1 MEMNS
6 IFNNFQSVRPAVVAI
21 QPVVVPPQPVAQNF
35 QASLPPQP
43 LQNQP
48 VSYITKHLVI
58 AAGLVVGAAGGYLLS
73 KKALGNNSQNTE
85 TAFKGVAKKIADVQ
99 SGIEGQLTK
108 TLQLLKTVVE
118 ENVMLKR
125 SKTLIGK
132 SHKWAAV
139 GAVIAAV
146 GLWIYGKF
154 NNTNE
159 A

>member
-6 IFNNFQSVRPAVVAI
+6 VFNNFQSIRPT
-21 QPVVVPPQPVAQNF
+21 VVPTQPIATPSQPVAQNF

-43 LQNQP
+43 VQNQP
-48 VSYITKHLVI
+48 VSYITKHLVV

-73 KKALGNNSQNTE
+73 KKALGNNSQNVKTVL
-85 TAFKGVAKKIADVQ
+85 TGKRDQLGAQ
-99 SGIEGQLTK
+99 NSIEKQLELSLNFLK
-108 TLQLLKTVVE
+108 TLVE

-154 NNTNE
+154 KD
-159 A
+159 